1 MVTRWLL
8 VGYSLQKNPGMA
20 LIGHA
25 HYSQSM
31 EWHNLGITTLKH
43 ATCAPFLKVEGKP
56 NKCQFCL
63 SNFLKFC
70 DNISHKL
77 LRASQFLEKL

>member
-8 VGYSLQKNPGMA
+8 VGYSLQKNHGMA

-43 ATCAPFLKVEGKP
+43 ATCAPSAF
-56 NKCQFCL
+56 
-63 SNFLKFC
+63 
-70 DNISHKL
+70 
-77 LRASQFLEKL
+77 